1 MKHPKPGRALSP
13 VLALL
18 MACLLSAWSAGLR
31 AAAPAK
37 PPPRPNIVLLVA
49 DDWGFSDVGAFGG
62 EIATPHIDALA
73 QRGTRFANFHIA
85 ASCSPSR
92 AMLLTGVD
100 NHLNGVGNLREAMPR
115 EHLGQPGYQGSL
127 NKRVVT
133 VATLLRDG
141 GYRTYASG
149 KWNVGSEPYNRP
161 DQRGFDRSIVQG
173 DTGSDNWEP
182 AKRYLPVSTKV
193 DWFENGQPAVMPAE
207 FYSSKYFV
215 DRAIEFIDSGAGSG
229 KPFFTYLAFQANHVP
244 VQAPREL
251 IEKYKGRYN
260 SGWGALRQAR
270 RDKAAE
276 LGLIPRNAP
285 LATLPT
291 VTSWDSLSE
300 KEKRLAARQME
311 VYAAMAEAMDQHVG
325 RLIAHLKA
333 RGEFDNTVFMFLSD
347 NGAEGSDYAEGQL
360 WLATQY
366 SQDIDRLGGKGGYS
380 IPGPGWASASV
391 SPLNTY
397 KFYAG
402 EGGIR
407 VPFIISGVAGM
418 PQGQI
423 HHGFTHVTDIAPT
436 LLALAGLPGPG
447 NSYRGQPIETL
458 SGSSLLPALHNALQ
472 PVHAA
477 DKAMGYE
484 MSGNLALFK
493 GDLKI
498 VKNLPPMGDGQWH
511 LYNLR
516 EDPGETRDLRLALP
530 EVFQTMQAD
539 YAAYARAHGVLPM
552 PEGYQPT
559 RQITLNS
566 LRNYWLPTYR
576 VHGLVL
582 LASLLA
588 GAGWLLMQRRQR
600 RRAG

>member
-13 VLALL
+13 ALALL
-18 MACLLSAWSAGLR
+18 MACLLGAWSAGLR
-31 AAAPAK
+31 AA
-37 PPPRPNIVLLVA
+37 PPSNPPSRPNIVLLVA

-127 NKRVVT
+127 NQRVVT

-182 AKRYLPVSTKV
+182 AKRYLPVSAKV

-215 DRAIEFIDSGAGSG
+215 DRAIEFIDSGAGKG

-244 VQAPREL
+244 VQAPREM
-251 IEKYKGRYN
+251 IDKYKGRYN

-270 RDKAAE
+270 RDRAAE

-285 LATLPT
+285 MASLPT
-291 VTSWDSLSE
+291 VASWDSLSD

-347 NGAEGSDYAEGQL
+347 NGAEGSDYAEGEL

-366 SQDIDRLGGKGGYS
+366 SQDIERLGGKGGYS

-407 VPFIISGVAGM
+407 VPLIISGVAGM

-423 HHGFTHVTDIAPT
+423 HHGFTHVSDIAPT

-458 SGSSLLPALHNALQ
+458 SGSSLLPALHNVAH

-516 EDPGETRDLRLALP
+516 
-530 EVFQTMQAD
+530 
-539 YAAYARAHGVLPM
+539 
-552 PEGYQPT
+552 
-559 RQITLNS
+559 
-566 LRNYWLPTYR
+566 
-576 VHGLVL
+576 
-582 LASLLA
+582 
-588 GAGWLLMQRRQR
+588 
-600 RRAG
+600 

>member
-347 NGAEGSDYAEGQL
+347 SGADGSDYAEGPL

-436 LLALAGLPGPG
+436 LLALAGLPGGFPWVVIA
-447 NSYRGQPIETL
+447 SMMAVRR
-458 SGSSLLPALHNALQ
+458 SSSL
-472 PVHAA
+472 
-477 DKAMGYE
+477 
-484 MSGNLALFK
+484 
-493 GDLKI
+493 
-498 VKNLPPMGDGQWH
+498 
-511 LYNLR
+511 
-516 EDPGETRDLRLALP
+516 
-530 EVFQTMQAD
+530 
-539 YAAYARAHGVLPM
+539 
-552 PEGYQPT
+552 
-559 RQITLNS
+559 
-566 LRNYWLPTYR
+566 
-576 VHGLVL
+576 
-582 LASLLA
+582 
-588 GAGWLLMQRRQR
+588 RR
-600 RRAG
+600 

>member
-18 MACLLSAWSAGLR
+18 MACLLGTWSAGLR
-31 AAAPAK
+31 AAPPAN

-100 NHLNGVGNLREAMPR
+100 NHLNGVGNLHEAMPR

-149 KWNVGSEPYNRP
+149 KWNVGSEPHNRP
-161 DQRGFDRSIVQG
+161 DQRGFDRSIVQS

-182 AKRYLPVSTKV
+182 AKRYLPVSAKV
-193 DWFENGQPAVMPAE
+193 DWFEDGQPAMMPAA
-207 FYSSKYFV
+207 FYSSQYFV

-244 VQAPREL
+244 VQAPRDL

-260 SGWGALRQAR
+260 NGWGALRQAR

-285 LATLPT
+285 MATLPT
-291 VTSWDSLSE
+291 VASWDSLNE
-300 KEKRLAARQME
+300 KEKRMAARQME

-325 RLIAHLKA
+325 RLIAHLKS

-347 NGAEGSDYAEGQL
+347 NGAEGSDYSEAQL

-366 SQDIDRLGGKGGYS
+366 SQNIDLLGGKGAYS

-436 LLALAGLPGPG
+436 LVALAGLPGPG

-458 SGSSLLPALHNALQ
+458 SGSSLLAAMHNVLL

-516 EDPGETRDLRLALP
+516 EDPGETLDLRLALP
-530 EVFQTMQAD
+530 EVFQTMQSD
-539 YAAYARAHGVLPM
+539 YAAYARVHGVLPM
-552 PEGYQPT
+552 PEGYEPT

-576 VHGLVL
+576 GHGLL
-582 LASLLA
+582 LLSSLLA
-588 GAGWLLMQRRQR
+588 GAGWLLIRRRQR
-600 RRAG
+600 KRAG

>member
-1 MKHPKPGRALSP
+1 MKNPTPGLPVLRAL
-13 VLALL
+13 ALPL
-18 MACLLSAWSAGLR
+18 ACLLLGSGYSLPTAAAGSAGT
-31 AAAPAK
+31 
-37 PPPRPNIVLLVA
+37 RPNIVLLVA

-73 QRGTRFANFHIA
+73 QRGTRFSNFHIA

-100 NHLNGVGNLREAMPR
+100 NHRNGVGNLREAMPR

-182 AKRYLPVSTKV
+182 AKRYLPVSAKV
-193 DWFENGQPAVMPAE
+193 DWFEDGQPAVMPAQ
-207 FYSSKYFV
+207 FYSSQYFV
-215 DRAIEFIDSGAGSG
+215 DRAIGFIESGASSG

-251 IEKYKGRYN
+251 IDKYKGRYN

-276 LGLIPRNAP
+276 LGLIPKNTPMAS
-285 LATLPT
+285 LPT
-291 VTSWDSLSE
+291 VASWDSLSD

-311 VYAAMAEAMDQHVG
+311 VYAAMAEAMDLHVG
-325 RLIAHLKA
+325 RLVAHLKA
-333 RGEFDNTVFMFLSD
+333 SGEFDNTVFVFLSD

-366 SQDIDRLGGKGGYS
+366 SQDIERLGGKGGYS

-407 VPFIISGVAGM
+407 VPLIISGVRGM

-423 HHGFTHVTDIAPT
+423 HHGLTHVNDITPT
-436 LLALAGLPGPG
+436 LLALADVPRPG
-447 NSYRGQPIETL
+447 NNYRGQAIEVL
-458 SGSSLLPALHNALQ
+458 GGASLLPALHNAAL
-472 PVHAA
+472 PVHAP
-477 DKAMGYE
+477 DKPIGYE

-516 EDPGETRDLRLALP
+516 DDPGETRDLQLQLP
-530 EVFQTMQAD
+530 EAFLTMQAD
-539 YAAYARAHGVLPM
+539 YAEYARTHGVLAM
-552 PEGYQPT
+552 PEGYEPT

-566 LRNYWLPTYR
+566 LRNYWLPTYGAS
-576 VHGLVL
+576 GLTL

-588 GAGWLLMQRRQR
+588 GAGWLLMRRRQR

>member
-18 MACLLSAWSAGLR
+18 MACLLGAGSAGLR
-31 AAAPAK
+31 AAPPAN

-133 VATLLRDG
+133 IATLLRDG

-182 AKRYLPVSTKV
+182 AKRYLPVSAKV

-251 IEKYKGRYN
+251 IDKYKGRYN

-270 RDKAAE
+270 RDRAAE

-285 LATLPT
+285 MASLPT
-291 VTSWDSLSE
+291 VASWDSLSG

-325 RLIAHLKA
+325 RLIAQLKA
-333 RGEFDNTVFMFLSD
+333 RGEFDNTVFLFLSD

-366 SQDIDRLGGKGGYS
+366 SQDIERLGGKGGYS

-407 VPFIISGVAGM
+407 VPLIISGVAGM

-423 HHGFTHVTDIAPT
+423 HHGFTHVSDIAPT

-458 SGSSLLPALHNALQ
+458 SGSSLLPALHNALL
-472 PVHAA
+472 PVHAP
-477 DKAMGYE
+477 DKPIGYE
-484 MSGNLALFK
+484 MSGNHALFK

-516 EDPGETRDLRLALP
+516 EDPGETRDLQLMLP

-539 YAAYARAHGVLPM
+539 YAEYARTHGVLAM
-552 PEGYQPT
+552 PKGYQPT

-582 LASLLA
+582 LTSLLA
-588 GAGWLLMQRRQR
+588 GAGWLLVRRRQR
-600 RRAG
+600 KRAG